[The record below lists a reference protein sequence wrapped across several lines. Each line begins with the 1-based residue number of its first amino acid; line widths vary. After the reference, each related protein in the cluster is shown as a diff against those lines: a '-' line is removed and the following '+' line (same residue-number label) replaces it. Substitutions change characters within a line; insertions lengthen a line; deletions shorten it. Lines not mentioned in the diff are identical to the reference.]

1 MLGICITLL
10 EANLI
15 WLKYALFVVLFG
27 FYALVIATALFK
39 EGEMAL
45 KTRNE
50 NDLFRRKMVETGEE
64 YPLKLAEEYK
74 WWKGIVVGLITAT
87 PATLLTLIHLCVL
100 LGNAPHNA
108 FGGIAGIISM
118 PVFGFFMADGV
129 AVAIDYLWT
138 FLVLPYCTLI
148 CGLGYYFGAR
158 KVEKRNKIV
167 EEKRKMIY
175 GE

>member
-1 MLGICITLL
+1 MINFIKQAFFPIVNMLFCSMLGICITLL

-87 PATLLTLIHLCVL
+87 P
-100 LGNAPHNA
+100 
-108 FGGIAGIISM
+108 S
-118 PVFGFFMADGV
+118 
-129 AVAIDYLWT
+129 
-138 FLVLPYCTLI
+138 
-148 CGLGYYFGAR
+148 
-158 KVEKRNKIV
+158 
-167 EEKRKMIY
+167 
-175 GE
+175 GERS